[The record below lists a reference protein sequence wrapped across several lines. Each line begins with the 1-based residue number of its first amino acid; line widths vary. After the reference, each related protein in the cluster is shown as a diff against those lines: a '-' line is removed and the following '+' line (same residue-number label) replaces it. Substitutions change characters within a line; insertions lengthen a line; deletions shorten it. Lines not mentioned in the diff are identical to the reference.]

1 MARDLAKR
9 PDGMVNVSLDP
20 DAVKA
25 LDEACEGLLAK
36 ELGFKPKRSQAL
48 RYLLKRLEQK
58 FDV

>member
-48 RYLLKRLEQK
+48 RYLIKRLEQK
-58 FDV
+58 

>member
-25 LDEACEGLLAK
+25 LDEACEGLAK
-36 ELGFKPKRSQAL
+36 ELGFKPKRSQGL
-48 RYLLKRLEQK
+48 RYLLKKLEQR
-58 FDV
+58 DGN